1 MGIDRRAGRQAEI
14 PQMGVFHMR
23 AKNPVIVRSSYEQQS
38 LRSRF
43 SNGMTSVLRRVSPAR
58 WGFSGGT
65 LMTPELIGR

>member
-1 MGIDRRAGRQAEI
+1 
-14 PQMGVFHMR
+14 MR
-23 AKNPVIVRSSYEQQS
+23 ARKTVIVRSSYEQQS

-43 SNGMTSVLRRVSPAR
+43 SNGMTSVLRHVSPAR